1 MYILYHGTW
10 DLSSN
15 FPNYFKEVHHVEL
28 FILFICFIIGLMT
41 IEVARGFI
49 DMLTRSGSDDHWIP
63 GAIGIVLLL
72 ALIGL
77 MFL

>member
-1 MYILYHGTW
+1 
-10 DLSSN
+10 
-15 FPNYFKEVHHVEL
+15 VEL

-49 DMLTRSGSDDHWIP
+49 DMLTRGGSDDHWIP